1 VFFKSIL
8 VTVKGDKYDLY
19 IYPPLSQCFIKIN
32 QMRNEKST
40 RPTPVGREKQ
50 ADDFPIAVR

>member
-1 VFFKSIL
+1 
-8 VTVKGDKYDLY
+8 
-19 IYPPLSQCFIKIN
+19 
-32 QMRNEKST
+32 MRNEKST